1 MKVCL
6 LLTWLQSSWK
16 PLEVYIFEM
25 GVNRKFD
32 FRQFWKFCWDLSN
45 VISGGN
51 RLFRWG
57 CFFRCNFV
65 PLCELWV
72 QTKNKLTLRPW
83 PLLIVKPHNWSSFQE
98 HQDETYPQ
106 ETWREFHRPPHLS
119 PHLHHKRNYQA
130 KRIKKNDFKSKL
142 SNVQAWTNCAPDF
155 LRAYILPH
163 KKRKTLS
170 ICKFSV
176 A

>member
-1 MKVCL
+1 MSFQVGI
-6 LLTWLQSSWK
+6 SSLVGAVFSGAKKKKKTLW
-16 PLEVYIFEM
+16 PLFM
-25 GVNRKFD
+25 DGV
-32 FRQFWKFCWDLSN
+32 QLVATGST
-45 VISGGN
+45 G
-51 RLFRWG
+51 
-57 CFFRCNFV
+57 CNFV
-65 PLCELWV
+65 PLSELWV